1 MIAGEDNDDMD
12 DDDDEVLDPTMDFAT
27 DDQVN
32 SGKEE
37 RKKRGRTQWIT
48 PRLSAALDDA
58 KVSSGKAV
66 HILIATAEALKVD
79 VSELVIN
86 RTSIN
91 EMRKKHRQMEEENI
105 RTDFQENVTFYFNLY
120 SYDLYVICNYLDNL
134 FIFFIVFHPFGFFL

>member
-86 RTSIN
+86 RTSIH